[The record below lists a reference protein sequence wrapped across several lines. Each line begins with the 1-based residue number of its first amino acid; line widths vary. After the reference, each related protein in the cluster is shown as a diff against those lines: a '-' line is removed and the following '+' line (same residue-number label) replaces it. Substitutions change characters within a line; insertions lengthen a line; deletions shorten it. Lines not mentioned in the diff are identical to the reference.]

1 MNELFYLL
9 VVEQKLGCSEVGEQ
23 APHVAELNIA
33 CQYRNIRGSHS
44 VKNLTKEERHKC

>member
-9 VVEQKLGCSEVGEQ
+9 VVEQKLGCGEVGKQ

-33 CQYRNIRGSHS
+33 CQEQQGLRFSQ
-44 VKNLTKEERHKC
+44 T

>member
-9 VVEQKLGCSEVGEQ
+9 VVEQKLGCGEVGEQ
-23 APHVAELNIA
+23 APHMAELNIS

-44 VKNLTKEERHKC
+44 VKPD